1 MKSKAVG
8 QEQTTIAV
16 PGAGMA
22 ARQSSGW
29 KGSKR
34 STESLGRVEMQKQKT
49 QDPMADERKQPESST
64 EYHAVPTN
72 VDFQQRS
79 DVGYQD
85 EHESKPYSHS
95 LRMHLQTEGR
105 CLVCWDK
112 SHRIADCP
120 QRSDKLKEAMEARRQ
135 SQRQGFRGSQR
146 GGRGNRARRGMY

>member
-1 MKSKAVG
+1 
-8 QEQTTIAV
+8 
-16 PGAGMA
+16 
-22 ARQSSGW
+22 
-29 KGSKR
+29 
-34 STESLGRVEMQKQKT
+34 
-49 QDPMADERKQPESST
+49 MADERKQPESST

-72 VDFQQRS
+72 VDFQQCS
-79 DVGYQD
+79 DVGYQV

-112 SHRIADCP
+112 SHRIANCP